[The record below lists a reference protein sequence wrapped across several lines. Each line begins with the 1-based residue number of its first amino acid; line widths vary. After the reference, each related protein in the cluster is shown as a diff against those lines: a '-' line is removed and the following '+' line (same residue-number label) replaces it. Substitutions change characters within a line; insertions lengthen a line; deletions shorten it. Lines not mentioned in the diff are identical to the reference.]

1 MSLIDDIINKI
12 DKSIDLYGILKGM
25 DDAFGE
31 VTRQELLYELSYWTS
46 PDRIQL
52 LVSMLLNPGKADWE
66 FIKNLLKREL
76 LGKPTA
82 SGDLPP
88 WEKHGEDHK
97 PDKPVHKSDPPPTS
111 GGGEDGGTVTPKTP
125 PAGHPIPVKPPKT
138 TKPRKLLPPKTNP
151 GFTTTEVTHPI
162 TAKASIASKQW
173 GELLCYC
180 IAEKGTTFASPEV
193 DPSTANENAA
203 KALETLIA
211 IVFADALPATL
222 PNKQAIKAKAS
233 WWAASAWVAPSNL
246 QGLFGDVSLIGG
258 VDSIYDI
265 AKALSAQSF
274 NAYVGFDSTWYIET
288 DEIPVPTSESP
299 KRQYADLPFLPGK
312 DNTFYEVGVLKDRDM
327 GRFMGIPYEQ
337 WLKATPKTGNLQLL
351 FYGKKKPPYSFKGP
365 DGEYSRYRP
374 SEVNIPDPRELTWA
388 EIKSV
393 ASQYTTGGHCCTI
406 QLECGRPIVAWANS
420 DSAAEDRARSL
431 ATLSTSPVTDK
442 DPVFTIIKSKKTLTM
457 YPGEAIYTVGGSSGK
472 QKMKLWVDKVEDSGY
487 DDALLKEEDLSNLV

>member
-1 MSLIDDIINKI
+1 
-12 DKSIDLYGILKGM
+12 
-25 DDAFGE
+25 
-31 VTRQELLYELSYWTS
+31 
-46 PDRIQL
+46 
-52 LVSMLLNPGKADWE
+52 
-66 FIKNLLKREL
+66 
-76 LGKPTA
+76 
-82 SGDLPP
+82 
-88 WEKHGEDHK
+88 
-97 PDKPVHKSDPPPTS
+97 
-111 GGGEDGGTVTPKTP
+111 
-125 PAGHPIPVKPPKT
+125 
-138 TKPRKLLPPKTNP
+138 
-151 GFTTTEVTHPI
+151 
-162 TAKASIASKQW
+162 
-173 GELLCYC
+173 
-180 IAEKGTTFASPEV
+180 
-193 DPSTANENAA
+193 
-203 KALETLIA
+203 
-211 IVFADALPATL
+211 
-222 PNKQAIKAKAS
+222 
-233 WWAASAWVAPSNL
+233 
-246 QGLFGDVSLIGG
+246 
-258 VDSIYDI
+258 
-265 AKALSAQSF
+265 
-274 NAYVGFDSTWYIET
+274 
-288 DEIPVPTSESP
+288 
-299 KRQYADLPFLPGK
+299 
-312 DNTFYEVGVLKDRDM
+312 M